1 MTASFPHL
9 SEVLKILDGA
19 LKSNA
24 SMSTNYAGLLA
35 DKLEQD
41 GQREQAMRIRERLA
55 RAPNA
60 IAHTQDA
67 SRLSNSLP
75 VDSESRLYTVDV
87 SKPAKGAVLLK
98 LSSGTMNRISEFLES
113 VIHYDKLQALDA
125 AMPLRL
131 MLYGPPGTGKTQTIK
146 WIAGELSL
154 PLITVRCDTLIG
166 SLLGQTSKNLRRV
179 FEYASETPCVL
190 FLDEFDA
197 LANARGNERD
207 IGELQRVVISLL
219 QNIDALEKNIVLVA
233 ASNHEQLLDRAIW
246 RRFPFQVPLFLSDLA
261 LRTDLW
267 KLMLG
272 DVEIKGLDLNELAK
286 KSEGL
291 SGALIEQVAIDARRH
306 AILGGTQGI
315 DPTEIYRRLGIA
327 LALNLGKNLNDVKDE
342 IQWLRKWD
350 AKIFSIRE
358 LSRLY
363 KISTRQIT
371 HLIEDKHG

>member
-67 SRLSNSLP
+67 SRLNNGLP

-179 FEYASETPCVL
+179 FEYASETPCIL

-246 RRFPFQVPLFLSDLA
+246 RRFPFQVPLFLPDVG
-261 LRTDLW
+261 LRADLW

-291 SGALIEQVAIDARRH
+291 SGALIEQAAIDARRH
-306 AILGGTQGI
+306 AILSGTQGI
-315 DPTEIYRRLGIA
+315 DPAEIYRRLGIA

>member
-1 MTASFPHL
+1 
-9 SEVLKILDGA
+9 
-19 LKSNA
+19 
-24 SMSTNYAGLLA
+24 MSTNYAGLLA